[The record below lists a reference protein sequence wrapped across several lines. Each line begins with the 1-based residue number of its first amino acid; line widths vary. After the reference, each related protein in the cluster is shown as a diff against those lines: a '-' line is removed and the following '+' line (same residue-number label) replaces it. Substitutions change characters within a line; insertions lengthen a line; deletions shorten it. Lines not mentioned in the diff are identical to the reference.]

1 MKRFRKLSVAL
12 CLSLMICLTASTILP
27 TCMDSL
33 TTAQAATATSGT
45 KVKLNKTKATIYNGA
60 TLQLKLKGTNEK
72 VKWSSSSKK
81 IATVDKNG
89 KVTAK
94 KKGKATITAK
104 VGNKKYT
111 CKLTV
116 KPAFELLESTD
127 KSISL
132 KPGDKT
138 EILLKLH
145 LKKMGKGVTYSISD
159 KKVIKCKWYDT
170 DHDIL
175 DITALK
181 PGEATITFKNKLTK
195 DTIKAKV
202 TVKEHLETPAPTV
215 EPTPEPTPIP
225 DPLTVDQNAVVVN
238 KGETISVKV
247 TWLLD
252 STIKY
257 INGDTSV
264 VSLKWG
270 DWIDRDTCELFI
282 TGKKV
287 GNTNVTICDKTETYS
302 VSIMVV
308 VTALARPA
316 DNVPGEISGLLGENI
331 YVANNKL
338 GQTLTYNNGYY
349 MDNCVGFATYSNKN
363 IKYVGI
369 RRNTKGYKIFGVYP
383 GMSFGVANEKLGDY
397 GWILIT
403 SGPTS
408 SGEYSYAYLQ
418 TGNPGKMIV
427 INTPTSDISSLVSN
441 VAYAYTD

>member
-1 MKRFRKLSVAL
+1 MKRTRKIWVVL
-12 CLSLMICLTASTILP
+12 CMALMICLTAQILLP
-27 TCMDSL
+27 AGMDNL

-81 IATVDKNG
+81 IAVVDKKG

-225 DPLTVDQNAVVVN
+225 DPLTVEPNSVVVN

-247 TWLLD
+247 KWLLGG
-252 STIKY
+252 TIQS
-257 INGDTSV
+257 INGDTSI

-302 VSIMVV
+302 VSILVV

-316 DNVPGEISGLLGENI
+316 DNEPGEISGLLGENI
-331 YVANNKL
+331 YVANNRL
-338 GQTLTYNNGYY
+338 GQSLIYRDGIY
-349 MDNCVGFATYSNKN
+349 MNNCVGMTTNSNKN
-363 IKYVGI
+363 IDFIGLI
-369 RRNTKGYKIFGVYP
+369 NSGRGYKIFGVYP
-383 GMSFGVANEKLGDY
+383 GMSAGVAHDKLGDY
-397 GWILIT
+397 GWILIK

-408 SGEYSYAYLQ
+408 SGAYSYVYMQ
-418 TGNPGKMIV
+418 TGNPDKMISV
-427 INTPTSDISSLVSN
+427 YAPTSDDSSLVDN
-441 VAYAYTD
+441 IAYSYIN